1 MSVIPDPR
9 PAVMP
14 QVIAGLLLLAREF
27 QQQAALPHATVAEIL
42 AQTTARRSAAYAV
55 RQRLAA
61 LLPTLCRPAGRP
73 PTPAVTP
80 PPATDALTPAV
91 LRFVMDHPGCVHGS
105 PARRQYAAAFRRFLV
120 ELRAKHAALDLAV
133 FAVATGVPLDTLR
146 DWERVP
152 AAPAAAT
159 PCAPSPE
166 AARPA
171 TDPLHIE
178 TVLAAWR
185 TWEGDLAPFCTHVR
199 EHLLVPFG
207 RTAITAIL
215 AAHGVRQPHR
225 RTGRSPDESALRKSF
240 ETFFPGAQWVGDGT
254 LVTVTVDGER
264 FMFNFELIVDAAS
277 AACVGASIRDAE
289 DGPALTAAVADGIT
303 TTGAPPLA
311 LLVDNRPSNLTP
323 KVAQTVADDDI
334 VLIPATP
341 ARPQNKGHIE
351 GAFGLFFQMLPALT
365 LAATTPRELARQIL
379 RLVIITWGRTLNGR
393 PRRARGGLSRRELY
407 AAQPTPDKIAAART
421 ALNARLR
428 RQLAARQTAQSRLD
442 PLIRQHLAA
451 TFTRLGFS
459 DPNGQLQTAI
469 ARYPLAAIVD
479 GVAIFDGKRAAG
491 TLPPDVD
498 ARYLLGIV
506 RNVALRREAEEI
518 ATAML
523 RARLA
528 AQDAILTPLVARH
541 QALMRAAATPADRAA
556 QLVDAALQSDAHLAR
571 LFWLHA
577 AGDCIRT
584 APPAERP
591 TLYTRA
597 ARIINT
603 APRLRHADRLELARS
618 LAHRAFPLASPRP
631 PPHQPLR
638 PAAGRPPRP

>member
-1 MSVIPDPR
+1 MSVIADPR
-9 PAVMP
+9 PAVTP
-14 QVIAGLLLLAREF
+14 PVIAGLLLLARDF
-27 QQQAALPHATVAEIL
+27 QQQAALPHATVAAIL
-42 AQTTARRSAAYAV
+42 AQTAARRSAAYVV

-61 LLPTLCRPAGRP
+61 LLPTLARPAGRP
-73 PTPAVTP
+73 AAPPAP
-80 PPATDALTPAV
+80 PPAAPDALTQAV

-105 PARRQYAAAFRRFLV
+105 VARRQYAASFRRFLV
-120 ELRAKHAALDLAV
+120 DLRAQHAALDCTT
-133 FAVATGVPLDTLR
+133 FAVATGVPHDTLR

-152 AAPAAAT
+152 AAAAAAT
-159 PCAPSPE
+159 PCGPSPD
-166 AARPA
+166 ANHPA

-215 AAHGVRQPHR
+215 AAHGVHQPQR
-225 RTGRSPDESALRKSF
+225 RAGRSPDESALRQSF
-240 ETFFPGAQWVGDGT
+240 ATFFPGAQWVGDGT
-254 LVTVTVDGER
+254 PVTVTLDGQR
-264 FMFNFELIVDAAS
+264 FAFNFELIVDAAS

-289 DGPALTAAVADGIT
+289 DGAALTEAVADGVT

-323 KVAQTVADDDI
+323 EVAQTVATDGI

-341 ARPQNKGHIE
+341 ARPQNKGHVE
-351 GAFGLFFQMLPALT
+351 GAFGLFFQMLPT
-365 LAATTPRELARQIL
+365 LALAAATPRELARQIL

-393 PRRARGGLSRRELY
+393 PRATRGGLSRRELY
-407 AAQPTPDKIAAART
+407 DAQPTPDEIATARAA
-421 ALNARLR
+421 LKERLR
-428 RQLAARQTAQSRLD
+428 RQLAARQTAQARLD
-442 PLIRQHLAA
+442 PLVRQLLAA
-451 TFTRLGFS
+451 AFARLGFG
-459 DPNGQLQTAI
+459 DPDGQLQTAI
-469 ARYPLAAIVD
+469 ARYPLAAVVD
-479 GVAIFDGKRAAG
+479 GIAIFDGKHAAG

-506 RNVALRREAEEI
+506 RNVAHRREAEQI
-518 ATAML
+518 AAAML

-541 QALMRAAATPADRAA
+541 QTLVSAAATPADLAA
-556 QLVDAALQSDAHLAR
+556 QLVDAALHTDAYLAR

-577 AGDCIRT
+577 AGDCIRV
-584 APPAERP
+584 APAAERP

-597 ARIINT
+597 TRIINA
-603 APRLRHADRLELARS
+603 APRLPHADRLELARS
-618 LAHRAFPLASPRP
+618 LAHRAFPLA
-631 PPHQPLR
+631 
-638 PAAGRPPRP
+638 